1 MKSDIDSL
9 MKANQL
15 DAIWVMGSG
24 QHNPAM
30 VYLTGGGH
38 LTSADLIKPMGQAAT
53 LFHAPMERDEAAK
66 SRLKTRSYSNYA
78 INGLLKETKGDLFK
92 AGVLRY
98 QRMLQDAGV
107 TSGRVAIYGKVELGP
122 TFDMLKGLTQ
132 LMPDVE
138 LVGYQKQD
146 VLSAAMMTKDAT
158 EIERIR
164 QMGKITTG
172 VVGRTADYLC
182 GQAVENGMLVKPG
195 GEPLTI
201 GDVKSKINLWLAEAG
216 AENPEG
222 TIFAIGRDAGVPHS
236 SGSPKDVVRLGQT
249 IVFDIF
255 PCEQGG
261 GYYYDFTRTWC
272 LGYAPD
278 EVLSLYEQVKSV
290 YQQVMNAL
298 EINTSYK
305 KYQQMTCNLFQKQ
318 GHPTV
323 QEAPETDKGYVHS
336 LGHGLGLKV
345 HERPFS
351 GMTAL
356 AEDLLIPGVVAT
368 IEPGLYYPER
378 GMGVRLEDTVV
389 VTADGKF
396 EIPAPYP
403 LDLILP
409 VKQ

>member
-1 MKSDIDSL
+1 MKSDIDFL

-66 SRLKTRSYSNYA
+66 SKLKTRSYSNYS
-78 INGLLKETKGDLFK
+78 INGLLKETKGDLFM
-92 AGVLRY
+92 AGVIRY

-122 TFDMLKGLTQ
+122 TFDMLNALMQ
-132 LMPDVE
+132 LIPDLD

-146 VLSAAMMTKDAT
+146 VLSAAMMTKDVT
-158 EIERIR
+158 EIERIW

-182 GQAVENGMLVKPG
+182 GQAVKNGMLVKPG

-236 SGSPKDVVRLGQT
+236 SGSPKDAVRLGQT

-278 EVLSLYEQVKSV
+278 EVLSLYEQVKISIS
-290 YQQVMNAL
+290 ASD
-298 EINTSYK
+298 E
-305 KYQQMTCNLFQKQ
+305 C
-318 GHPTV
+318 
-323 QEAPETDKGYVHS
+323 
-336 LGHGLGLKV
+336 
-345 HERPFS
+345 
-351 GMTAL
+351 
-356 AEDLLIPGVVAT
+356 PGDQHFV
-368 IEPGLYYPER
+368 
-378 GMGVRLEDTVV
+378 
-389 VTADGKF
+389 
-396 EIPAPYP
+396 
-403 LDLILP
+403 
-409 VKQ
+409 